1 MPNGSPNRLNW
12 ILFVLLGFF
21 WGSSYL
27 FIKIGVDAGLQ
38 PFTLVAARLFFGM
51 LLLGTVV
58 AVAREPLPTE
68 PRMYGHLLVMG
79 LFSVAL
85 PFALITWAE
94 QSVDSSLAAVLT
106 GAVPLFV
113 IPFAAV
119 LLPTEKITANAV
131 LGILI
136 GLVGVAVVV
145 GFNPATLAGTE
156 LVAQLAL
163 IGAAASY
170 ALGGVYAR
178 RNVQGLR
185 PMIPA
190 LFQVTFALVMTAIP
204 ALLLERP
211 WEGELT
217 TDAIV
222 AVIWLGLLGSGA
234 AYLIFFRL
242 LRSWGAT
249 RTSLVA
255 YLLPI
260 WGIVLG
266 GLVLSEPIDARL
278 LAGTA
283 LVIAGIGLV
292 NMRGSVQQIWRRRP
306 APAPDGPRG
315 LTAGRPSR
323 IHNLRAIGRHLRA

>member
-1 MPNGSPNRLNW
+1 MYSMAPGSSTRLDW
-12 ILFVLLGFF
+12 FLFVLLGFF

-27 FIKIGVDAGLQ
+27 FIKIGVEAGLQ
-38 PFTLVAARLFFGM
+38 PFTLVAARLFFGL
-51 LLLGTVV
+51 LLLGAVV
-58 AVAREPLPTE
+58 AIAREQLPRE
-68 PRMYGHLLVMG
+68 PRMYGHLIVMG

-113 IPFAAV
+113 IPFAAMF
-119 LLPTEKITANAV
+119 LPAERITFNAV
-131 LGILI
+131 LGIAI
-136 GLVGVAVVV
+136 GLIGVAVVV
-145 GFNPATLAGTE
+145 GFNPATLAGTD
-156 LVAQLAL
+156 LVPQIAL

-178 RNVQGLR
+178 RNVHGLR

-190 LFQVTFALVMTAIP
+190 FFQVAFALVMTAIP
-204 ALLLERP
+204 AFLLERP
-211 WEGELT
+211 WEGPFT
-217 TDAIV
+217 AGAIF

-234 AYLIFFRL
+234 AYLIFFRI
-242 LRSWGAT
+242 LRNWGAT

-266 GLVLSEPIDARL
+266 ALVLSEPIDVRL
-278 LAGTA
+278 IAGTA

-292 NMRGSVQQIWRRRP
+292 NMRGSVQHVLRRRP
-306 APAPDGPRG
+306 APAP
-315 LTAGRPSR
+315 TAPEG
-323 IHNLRAIGRHLRA
+323 

>member
-1 MPNGSPNRLNW
+1 MTSMTSGTSTRFDW
-12 ILFVLLGFF
+12 ILFVLLSFF

-27 FIKIGVDAGLQ
+27 FIKIGVEAGLE
-38 PFTLVAARLFFGM
+38 PFTLVASRLLFGL
-51 LLLGTVV
+51 LLLGAVV
-58 AVAREPLPTE
+58 AIAREQLPRE
-68 PRMYGHLLVMG
+68 PRMYGHLAVMG

-113 IPFAAV
+113 IPISAL
-119 LLPTEKITANAV
+119 LLPTEKITVNAL
-131 LGILI
+131 LGIAI

-145 GFNPATLAGTE
+145 GFNPATLAGTD
-156 LVAQLAL
+156 LIPQVAL

-190 LFQVTFALVMTAIP
+190 MFQVAFALVITAIP
-204 ALLLERP
+204 AILIERP
-211 WEGELT
+211 WE
-217 TDAIV
+217 DAIGADAIF

-266 GLVLSEPIDARL
+266 AIVLTEPIDMRL
-278 LAGTA
+278 IAGTA

-292 NMRGSVQQIWRRRP
+292 NMRGSVQQLWRRRP
-306 APAPDGPRG
+306 TTPVPTIPESGSAP
-315 LTAGRPSR
+315 RP
-323 IHNLRAIGRHLRA
+323 

>member
-1 MPNGSPNRLNW
+1 MYSMAPGSSTRLDW
-12 ILFVLLGFF
+12 FLFILLGFF

-27 FIKIGVDAGLQ
+27 FIKIGVEAGLE
-38 PFTLVAARLFFGM
+38 PFTLVASRLFFGL
-51 LLLGTVV
+51 LLLGAVV
-58 AVAREPLPTE
+58 AIAREQLPRE
-68 PRMYGHLLVMG
+68 PRMYGHLIVMG

-119 LLPTEKITANAV
+119 FLPAERITFNAV
-131 LGILI
+131 LGIAI
-136 GLVGVAVVV
+136 GLIGVAVVV
-145 GFNPATLAGTE
+145 GFNPATLAGTD
-156 LVAQLAL
+156 LLPQLAL

-178 RNVQGLR
+178 RNVHGLR

-190 LFQVTFALVMTAIP
+190 FFQVAFALVMTAIP

-211 WEGELT
+211 WEGPFGA
-217 TDAIV
+217 DAIF

-234 AYLIFFRL
+234 AYLIFFRI

-266 GLVLSEPIDARL
+266 ALVLSEPIDVRL
-278 LAGTA
+278 IAGTA

-292 NMRGSVQQIWRRRP
+292 NMRGSVQHVLRRRP
-306 APAPDGPRG
+306 APAPTAPDG
-315 LTAGRPSR
+315 
-323 IHNLRAIGRHLRA
+323 

>member
-1 MPNGSPNRLNW
+1 MAPGTSTRFDW
-12 ILFVLLGFF
+12 FLFILLGFF

-27 FIKIGVDAGLQ
+27 FIKIGVEAGLQ
-38 PFTLVAARLFFGM
+38 PFTLVAARLFFGL
-51 LLLGTVV
+51 LLLGAVV
-58 AVAREPLPTE
+58 AIAREQLPRQ
-68 PRMYGHLLVMG
+68 PRMYGHLVMMG
-79 LFSVAL
+79 FFSVAL
-85 PFALITWAE
+85 PFMLITWAE

-113 IPFAAV
+113 IPFAAI
-119 LLPTEKITANAV
+119 LLPTEKITLNAV
-131 LGILI
+131 IGIAI

-145 GFNPATLAGTE
+145 GFNPASLAGTE

-190 LFQVTFALVMTAIP
+190 LFQVLFALVMTAIP
-204 ALLLERP
+204 AILLERP
-211 WEGELT
+211 WQGTLT
-217 TDAIV
+217 TNAII

-260 WGIVLG
+260 WGLVLG
-266 GLVLSEPIDARL
+266 AIVLSEPIDVRL
-278 LAGTA
+278 IAGTA

-292 NMRGSVQQIWRRRP
+292 NMRGSVQQVLLRRRP
-306 APAPDGPRG
+306 APAT
-315 LTAGRPSR
+315 TAPEG
-323 IHNLRAIGRHLRA
+323 

>member
-1 MPNGSPNRLNW
+1 MPNGSSTRLNW

-190 LFQVTFALVMTAIP
+190 FFQVTFALVMTAIP
-204 ALLLERP
+204 ALLFERP

-217 TDAIV
+217 IDAIV
-222 AVIWLGLLGSGA
+222 AVIWLGPAWIGRRVPDLLPTASQLGRDANLARGLPAADLGHRARRARPQRADRRAAAGRHRAGHRRHRTREHARIGA
-234 AYLIFFRL
+234 ADLATASRA
-242 LRSWGAT
+242 GA
-249 RTSLVA
+249 
-255 YLLPI
+255 
-260 WGIVLG
+260 
-266 GLVLSEPIDARL
+266 
-278 LAGTA
+278 
-283 LVIAGIGLV
+283 
-292 NMRGSVQQIWRRRP
+292 
-306 APAPDGPRG
+306 DGPRG

-323 IHNLRAIGRHLRA
+323 LHNLRAIGRHLRA

>member
-1 MPNGSPNRLNW
+1 
-12 ILFVLLGFF
+12 
-21 WGSSYL
+21 
-27 FIKIGVDAGLQ
+27 
-38 PFTLVAARLFFGM
+38 
-51 LLLGTVV
+51 
-58 AVAREPLPTE
+58 
-68 PRMYGHLLVMG
+68 MYGHLLVMG

-113 IPFAAV
+113 IPIAAV

-131 LGILI
+131 VGILI

-145 GFNPATLAGTE
+145 GFNPASLVGTE

-163 IGAAASY
+163 IGAALSY
-170 ALGGVYAR
+170 AFGGVYAR

-190 LFQVTFALVMTAIP
+190 FFQVSFALVMTAIP

-211 WEGELT
+211 WEGALT
-217 TDAIV
+217 SDAIF

-260 WGIVLG
+260 WGLVLG
-266 GLVLSEPIDARL
+266 ALVLSEPIDTRL
-278 LAGTA
+278 IAGTA

-306 APAPDGPRG
+306 APAP
-315 LTAGRPSR
+315 TAPEG
-323 IHNLRAIGRHLRA
+323 